1 MEKNES
7 KFIDKC
13 YIREKTFE
21 DGGTVLNC
29 AFGIDELNKLADSNG
44 WVNITI
50 NKRRSPSDN
59 GKTHYAKHDDF
70 VRKPKEDDKPKAQ

>member
-1 MEKNES
+1 MEKKES

-13 YIREKTFE
+13 YIREKIFE
-21 DGGTVLNC
+21 DGGAVLNC

-50 NKRRSPSDN
+50 SKRRSPSDN
-59 GKTHYAKHDDF
+59 GKTHYAKHDDYK
-70 VRKPKEDDKPKAQ
+70 RKEEDLPF